1 MKKYSIR
8 RAYFLSFIFLA
19 LVGIVFIAV
28 LSSIFY
34 RSSTNNIIEE
44 RIKYL
49 EALANTIGSPF
60 WVHQELLHIP
70 GTIENFMKQMSKTS
84 DIMFIR
90 IIDTETATV
99 KKSADQKEVGM
110 KIENMPIFKEKASVR
125 DGSFNN
131 EPIKELSLKS
141 KSGDNLWMG
150 VSLKLFKRNMI
161 IAVIFLAEGILV
173 LFGVA
178 SLIVF
183 LISEY
188 FVIGPLETLKNA
200 FSKLQKR
207 DYDIDLGN
215 ISGVE
220 MQEVFKSFN
229 QMLQELKASQEKLK
243 KSNWAQ
249 VKKIEDRIKELE
261 DEVRETEKARNNL
274 EEKLKEY
281 M

>member
-220 MQEVFKSFN
+220 MKEVFKSFN